1 MPQTLQ
7 ICKMVVA
14 RLCFLSLLCIKMA
27 CFAPTRVQNN
37 RITSI
42 GGTVLAP
49 SSGGPFEE
57 EKADESETNE
67 TKIVNPFYGVHR
79 IQRYSTDDLFL
90 RQLRLVLSGHHPEKI
105 LLGYPFHEP
114 IVGNEKSEVLCL
126 GFTLVPV
133 TLGESRGRTV
143 IL

>member
-1 MPQTLQ
+1 MICSKDIDWKRIAYAWRQ
-7 ICKMVVA
+7 ILFFISIA
-14 RLCFLSLLCIKMA
+14 PDTSDLLDQMEKQC
-27 CFAPTRVQNN
+27 PT
-37 RITSI
+37 T
-42 GGTVLAP
+42 
-49 SSGGPFEE
+49 
-57 EKADESETNE
+57 
-67 TKIVNPFYGVHR
+67 FYAEG
-79 IQRYSTDDLFL
+79 YSTDDLFL

-105 LLGYPFHEP
+105 LLGYPFHDP